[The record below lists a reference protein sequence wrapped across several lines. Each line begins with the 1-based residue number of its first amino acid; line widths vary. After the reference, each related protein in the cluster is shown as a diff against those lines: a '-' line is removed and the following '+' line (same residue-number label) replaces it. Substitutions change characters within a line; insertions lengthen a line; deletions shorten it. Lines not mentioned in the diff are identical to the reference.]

1 MAHDVRS
8 DLIGSHAYALMSVR
22 ARSLE
27 AYGISPNSLI
37 KYKES
42 RELMQTEEH
51 RELMLTD
58 PIRSLSKISKE
69 SRALAVEEDHAL
81 MIP

>member
-1 MAHDVRS
+1 MAHDTRS
-8 DLIGSHAYALMSVR
+8 DLIGSHAFALMSVR

-27 AYGISPNSLI
+27 AYGISPNTLM

-42 RELMQTEEH
+42 RELMWHSDH
-51 RELMLTD
+51 RELMIPD
-58 PIRSLSKISKE
+58 PVRALSRISKDT
-69 SRALAVEEDHAL
+69 RALAVQEDHAL